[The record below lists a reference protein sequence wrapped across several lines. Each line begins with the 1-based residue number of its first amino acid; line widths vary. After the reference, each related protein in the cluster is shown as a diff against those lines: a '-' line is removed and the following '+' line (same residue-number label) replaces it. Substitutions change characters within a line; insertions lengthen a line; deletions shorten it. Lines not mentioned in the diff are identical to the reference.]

1 MAYVL
6 IVDDDQDFADA
17 AANVLRDAGYEVAIE
32 LDTESATKSM
42 EQKRPDLVIL
52 DVMFPEN
59 ACAGF
64 ELARHIQHHNE
75 ILKGIPVLML
85 TAVNTKFPLGFSARD
100 IDEDWLPVTD
110 FLEKP
115 VALDVLRDKAAALL
129 EQAEPG
135 QDG

>member
-1 MAYVL
+1 
-6 IVDDDQDFADA
+6 
-17 AANVLRDAGYEVAIE
+17 
-32 LDTESATKSM
+32 M
-42 EQKRPDLVIL
+42 EQRRPDLVVL

-75 ILKGIPVLML
+75 ELKGIPILML
-85 TAVNTKFPLGFSARD
+85 TAVNTKFPLGFSSRD
-100 IDEDWLPVTD
+100 IDKDWLPVTD

-115 VALDVLRDKAAALL
+115 VSLDLLREKATTLL
-129 EQAEPG
+129 QLAESG

>member
-6 IVDDDQDFADA
+6 IVDDDQDFANA
-17 AANVLRDAGYEVAIE
+17 AATALRDTGHEVAIE

-42 EQKRPDLVIL
+42 EQRRPDLVVL

-64 ELARHIQHHNE
+64 ELARHIQHHSDA
-75 ILKGIPVLML
+75 LKGIPILML
-85 TAVNTKFPLGFSARD
+85 TAVNTKFPLGFSSRD
-100 IDEDWLPVTD
+100 IDKDWLPVTD

-115 VALDVLRDKAAALL
+115 VSLDVLRDTAAALL
-129 EQAEPG
+129 ASAESG